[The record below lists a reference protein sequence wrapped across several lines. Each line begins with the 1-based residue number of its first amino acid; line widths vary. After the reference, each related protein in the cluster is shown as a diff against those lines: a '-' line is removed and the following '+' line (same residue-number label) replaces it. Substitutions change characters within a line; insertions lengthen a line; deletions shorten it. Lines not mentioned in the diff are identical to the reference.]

1 MSRVTTKA
9 PKIKP
14 AENPEGQCCFLWL
27 RVVRVAVGAALH
39 GSKNQKKPSSLS
51 PERKSHPSRGFSAR
65 KSLPGRIQSHQLGC
79 GNAKSSQLRVLA
91 KLQKSWDS
99 ANPGGGREETTPN
112 HPQGV
117 ARRCSRHLEMLQG
130 QTLSQIPLF
139 PCSPGP
145 KIAVFREK
153 RPSAPTSC
161 PKILGKRGCAGSAEG
176 FGLGRREK
184 PRLRSSGPAGT
195 REVAPF
201 RQIPAPK
208 RCPGRGT
215 GPASQ
220 PRSGSTFPGQGGGCG
235 GNPADLGCWALPRPS
250 SDFHLFPGFLPFSS
264 SPSSF
269 AELQGFSRFWG
280 AKGGVM
286 LQSFPCLWK
295 TGFPLF

>member
-1 MSRVTTKA
+1 MGPGQEGTASSCARGGSGWIFG
-9 PKIKP
+9 KIPPGKG
-14 AENPEGQCCFLWL
+14 GQALG
-27 RVVRVAVGAALH
+27 GAAQGGLEWPSLE
-39 GSKNQKKPSSLS
+39 GSLEVSEGSLEVSEGSLDVSEGSLDIALGTRHSLDSLTLELFPNLRNPGILQIREVAGKKGPQTTPKGKKTLS
-51 PERKSHPSRGFSAR
+51 P
-65 KSLPGRIQSHQLGC
+65 HQLP
-79 GNAKSSQLRVLA
+79 Q
-91 KLQKSWDS
+91 
-99 ANPGGGREETTPN
+99 NPGKTRLCRFGRGIWAWQAGEAPAAKFGT
-112 HPQGV
+112 
-117 ARRCSRHLEMLQG
+117 CRH
-130 QTLSQIPLF
+130 
-139 PCSPGP
+139 
-145 KIAVFREK
+145 
-153 RPSAPTSC
+153 
-161 PKILGKRGCAGSAEG
+161 
-176 FGLGRREK
+176 
-184 PRLRSSGPAGT
+184 

-235 GNPADLGCWALPRPS
+235 GNPADLGCSALPRPS